1 MSDSER
7 AVTLPAHLWEALDT
21 MAKEMGL
28 SSDALVGQA
37 VFTLARLNGY
47 VVPGKVL
54 LGAGAGAAASVGATA
69 APKPPSVKPAPTSTK
84 GAPLPPPG
92 KRGRPEPEPEPE
104 PAPEDYPPEEQ
115 SNPFEDQQQQDEEP
129 PPEEEPMEEPPPE
142 EEPEPEPP
150 PPPPKKGGGA
160 TALTLT
166 MTGRDP
172 FKLQGDSMIIG
183 RGKHCDFVIESNR
196 VSREHCRIT
205 KEGADWVLEDLNSS
219 NGTFFGPG
227 KEKVSRRKIKDG
239 DEFTFG
245 TEKVKFS
252 LRAR

>member
-21 MAKEMGL
+21 MGKEMGL
-28 SSDALVGQA
+28 PPESLLGQA

-47 VVPGKVL
+47 VVPGKVQL
-54 LGAGAGAAASVGATA
+54 GAGAAASTS
-69 APKPPSVKPAPTSTK
+69 APAKSGGGTSQRPPMTSTK
-84 GAPLPPPG
+84 GGGLPPKG
-92 KRGRPEPEPEPE
+92 RGRPEPEPEPE
-104 PAPEDYPPEEQ
+104 PPQEDYPPDEQ
-115 SNPFEDQQQQDEEP
+115 SNPFDNQAQEDEP
-129 PPEEEPMEEPPPE
+129 PPEEPMEEPPPE
-142 EEPEPEPP
+142 EPVEEEPPP
-150 PPPPKKGGGA
+150 PPPPKKGGGN

-166 MTGRDP
+166 MAGRDP

-196 VSREHCRIT
+196 VSREHCRIS

-227 KEKVSRRKIKDG
+227 KEKISRRKIKDG